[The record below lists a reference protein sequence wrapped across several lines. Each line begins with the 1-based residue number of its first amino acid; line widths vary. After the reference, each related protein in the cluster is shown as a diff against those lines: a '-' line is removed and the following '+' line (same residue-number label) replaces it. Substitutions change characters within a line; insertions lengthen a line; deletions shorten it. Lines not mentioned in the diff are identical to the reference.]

1 MLTCLLLYWE
11 IKRQV
16 RTMKISFSSGKWHFN
31 KKYVTLFRY
40 KVLGCPYF
48 LRKSISPI
56 CYIYKLKRIF
66 ETTLNYKI
74 LLKRLFLGLYKHA
87 KMGMVAYFQFNQITE
102 KKKNEGE
109 GILSLLL
116 RPKILC
122 ISTKYKGVRAVKWV
136 RKKSKNVLLKVI
148 FFCENCTK

>member
-1 MLTCLLLYWE
+1 
-11 IKRQV
+11 
-16 RTMKISFSSGKWHFN
+16 MKISFSSGKWHFN
-31 KKYVTLFRY
+31 KKYITLFRY

-56 CYIYKLKRIF
+56 CHIYKLKRIF

-102 KKKNEGE
+102 KKKKNEGE

-122 ISTKYKGVRAVKWV
+122 ISTKYKGVPLSSQMS
-136 RKKSKNVLLKVI
+136 KKKK
-148 FFCENCTK
+148 